1 MELTVK
7 QAAERLQVSTKTI
20 ERRMKD
26 GSIPF
31 YRLGEKLIRIS
42 QTDLEAYINK
52 NKQK

>member
-1 MELTVK
+1 MELTVR
-7 QAAERLQVSTKTI
+7 QAATRLQVSTKTI

-42 QTDLEAYINK
+42 ENDLENYITK
-52 NKQK
+52 NKQN